1 MRSIAAIQRAVFFLE
16 LTAAALLAVW
26 LRASF
31 ELTLLLAAALGLLL
45 PLLMHTLVIGSS
57 FVVSSYAL
65 RITNHPRPQQFAV
78 SWTTYFACVAQ
89 EVLISLRNFS
99 WAQPWLSH
107 LPLAGQTR
115 TNSSPIPV
123 LLLHGYFCN
132 RGLWRTFAR
141 KLDGAGHAVSAISM
155 EPVFGSIDDY
165 AASIADAVRALR
177 QRTGVAQIALV
188 CHSMGGLAARA
199 YLRRYGDAAVAHV
212 VTLGTPHHGTFSA
225 QHGLG
230 ENALQMRLAS
240 PWRDALM
247 GESGEQL
254 YTKFTV
260 ILTHHDNIVAPQSIQ
275 SLPGARLI
283 ELAAL
288 GHMAL
293 VYDPKVQG
301 IVCDVLAGVQAYADH
316 AASGMSASAQMAS

>member
-16 LTAAALLAVW
+16 LAAALLLTAW
-26 LRASF
+26 LHFGF
-31 ELTLLLAAALGLLL
+31 EQPWLIAIALGLVL
-45 PLLMHTLVIGSS
+45 PLLTHTLVIGSS
-57 FVVSSYAL
+57 FLMASQAL
-65 RITNHPRPQQFAV
+65 RVTSHARPTQYEV
-78 SWTTYFACVAQ
+78 PLTVYVARVIQ
-89 EVLISLRNFS
+89 EVVISLRNFS

-107 LPLAGQTR
+107 LPLAGQAR

-132 RGLWRTFAR
+132 RGLWRPFAR
-141 KLDGAGHAVSAISM
+141 KLDGAGHAVAAISM

-165 AASIADAVRALR
+165 AASIADAVEALR
-177 QRTGVAQIALV
+177 QRAGAAQIALV

-199 YLRRYGDAAVAHV
+199 YLRKYGDAAVAHV

-230 ENALQMRLAS
+230 QNAFQMRLAS
-240 PWRDALM
+240 PWRDALV

-254 YTKFTV
+254 YKKFTV
-260 ILTHHDNIVAPQSIQ
+260 ILTHQDNIVAPQGIQ

-283 ELAAL
+283 ELAGY

-293 VYDPKVQG
+293 VYDPKVQD
-301 IVCDVLAGVQAYADH
+301 IVCDVLAGVQPAVNCV
-316 AASGMSASAQMAS
+316 AAQTAA